1 MGMWDCMT
9 LETPAVAFVGIDK
22 RFGAVHANRDIS
34 LTLAKGSIHGLI
46 GENGAGKSTLA
57 NILYGYLSPD
67 RGEIRI
73 DGQPRRFSNP
83 SEAIAAGIGM
93 VHQHFM
99 LVETF
104 TVLENLILGDGSRS
118 LREAKASALATLA
131 RLAKDHDLG
140 VDPEAVV
147 ATLPVGLRQRV
158 EIIKALHRG
167 AQILILDEPT
177 AVLTPAEAEGLFTLL
192 RALKAEGR
200 TVLLVTHKLKEIM
213 AITDHVTVL
222 RQGAVVGTVETRSSS
237 PAELAE
243 LMIGRKPSP
252 PRRELSAPGGAVL
265 EVRNLRVTGGDG
277 RTLLRDASLSVH
289 AGEIVGIAGVAGNGQ
304 SELLGAL
311 AGLLRPGGGKV
322 ALLGQ
327 DITRLDGRERRGL
340 GIGHIPEDRLRD
352 GMIADMSATET
363 GLLGRQHEPR
373 FNRPLLLRR
382 GFVLETVTGWMRDY
396 DIRPPDPGRA
406 SASFSGGNQQ
416 KLVCAREMER
426 KPALLLVGQPTR
438 GVDIGA
444 IEFIHDRLLRLR
456 DAGAAILLVSVEL
469 DEIRAL
475 SDRILVMAGGS
486 IVGELSPQEASDRTL
501 GLLMAGMEAKPGT
514 EAA

>member
-1 MGMWDCMT
+1 MT
-9 LETPAVAFVGIDK
+9 TATPAVAFTGIDK
-22 RFGAVHANRDIS
+22 HFGTVHANRDIS

-57 NILYGYLSPD
+57 NILYGYLNPD
-67 RGEIRI
+67 EGEIRI
-73 DGQPRRFSNP
+73 DGQPRRFANP
-83 SEAIAAGIGM
+83 SEALAAGVGM

-104 TVLENLILGDGSRS
+104 TVLENLMLGDPSRS
-118 LREAKASALATLA
+118 LKEARAAALATLD
-131 RLAKDHDLG
+131 RLAREHGLT
-140 VDPEAVV
+140 VDPEAVIS
-147 ATLPVGLRQRV
+147 TLPLGLKQRV
-158 EIIKALHRG
+158 EILKALHRG
-167 AQILILDEPT
+167 ARILILDEPT
-177 AVLTPAEAEGLFTLL
+177 AVLTPSEAEGLFTLL

-213 AITDHVTVL
+213 AVTDRVTVL
-222 RQGAVVGTVETRSSS
+222 RQGAVVATVETAHSS

-243 LMIGRKPSP
+243 LMIGRKPAP
-252 PRRELSAPGGAVL
+252 PRRAASTPGAAVL
-265 EVRNLRVTGGDG
+265 ETRNLSVTGEGG
-277 RTLLRDASLSVH
+277 RALLRDASLSVR

-311 AGLLRPGGGKV
+311 AGLLPPSGGQIEFQGR
-322 ALLGQ
+322 
-327 DITRLDGRERRGL
+327 DIARLDGRIRRDL

-352 GMIADMSATET
+352 GMIAEMSATET
-363 GLLGRQHEPR
+363 GLLGRQREPR

-382 GFVLETVTGWMRDY
+382 GFVLETVKGWMRDY
-396 DIRPPDPGRA
+396 DIRPPDPVKP

-444 IEFIHDRLLRLR
+444 IEFIHERLLRLR

-475 SDRILVMAGGS
+475 ADRILVMAAGS
-486 IVGELSPQEASDRTL
+486 IVGELSPEEATDRKL
-501 GLLMAGMEAKPGT
+501 GLLMAGMSA